1 MPHSVP
7 TYLTL
12 TFLFCTVFTL
22 LMLAKAAHW
31 NKRVIVLSI
40 LWLAFQ
46 AALATSGFYEQ
57 TSTKPFY
64 FLTMIPPT
72 LVLIATLFLSKKGRQ
87 FIDSLDVKTLTLLH
101 TVRIPV
107 EICLLWLSIQK
118 FIPEL
123 MTFEGRN
130 FDIIAGITA
139 PIVYFFYFKTKKLSS
154 NVFIIWNVAMLLL
167 LINIIIN
174 ALLSVPL
181 PFQQFAFD
189 QPNIAILHY
198 PYVWL
203 PSFIV
208 PAVIFS
214 HLVTIRRVRKKTA

>member
-1 MPHSVP
+1 M
-7 TYLTL
+7 
-12 TFLFCTVFTL
+12 
-22 LMLAKAAHW
+22 
-31 NKRVIVLSI
+31 
-40 LWLAFQ
+40 
-46 AALATSGFYEQ
+46 
-57 TSTKPFY
+57 
-64 FLTMIPPT
+64 
-72 LVLIATLFLSKKGRQ
+72 ATLFLTEKGRL
-87 FIDSLDVKTLTLLH
+87 FIDSLDVQTLTLLH

-118 FIPEL
+118 LIPEL

-139 PIVYFFYFKTKKLSS
+139 PIVYFLYFKSQKLSS
-154 NVFIIWNVAMLLL
+154 NLFTLWNIAMLLL
-167 LINIIIN
+167 LVNIIVN

-208 PAVIFS
+208 PVVIFS
-214 HLVTIRRVRKKTA
+214 HLVTIRRIQKEPNR